1 MQREGYWDYMGRR
14 LKEERAMNNPLHLK
28 LNDIEKYKIF
38 TEVDILK
45 KEVSQL
51 QEGLQNSFI
60 KIKELRALVDY
71 YDKRSDG
78 QLEFKF

>member
-1 MQREGYWDYMGRR
+1 MQREPYWDYMGRR

>member
-1 MQREGYWDYMGRR
+1 MQREGHWDYMGRR

-60 KIKELRALVDY
+60 KIKELRALVD
-71 YDKRSDG
+71 
-78 QLEFKF
+78 